1 MSFPWDG
8 VWCLLRA
15 MKVDLGIWGLLRRLI
30 LFLIVLAAMLG
41 VVIWYLPTIQR
52 NERMRRDNLLL
63 GEQYEKE
70 LQRYHQLK
78 AANDAQKDPR
88 TVERLVRERLYYA
101 KPGETVIRFQ
111 PPTTNRPAASGPV
124 APSK

>member
-1 MSFPWDG
+1 
-8 VWCLLRA
+8 

-52 NERMRRDNLLL
+52 NERMRKDNLIL

-70 LQRYHQLK
+70 LQRYRQLK
-78 AANDAQKDPR
+78 AAFDAQKDPR
-88 TVERLVRERLYYA
+88 TAERLVRERLYYA

-111 PPTTNRPAASGPV
+111 LPTTNSPAAPGPV